1 MSFKLL
7 DGSASLWGG
16 EPIYHNGER
25 VGKLTSGGIG
35 HTVNDGGAIG
45 KETRLLRRFTLKVII
60 LPRQARDKHRE
71 NSERDAFLQVS
82 ATSPPPLQRRR
93 YVSVLLFI
101 V

>member
-1 MSFKLL
+1 MMQVSFKLL

-45 KETRLLRRFTLKVII
+45 KETRLLRHFILKVII
-60 LPRQARDKHRE
+60 LPRQARDKRGESTPKKTRFCRHR
-71 NSERDAFLQVS
+71 L
-82 ATSPPPLQRRR
+82 RRPR
-93 YVSVLLFI
+93 RCSGQGT
-101 V
+101 